1 MRPALLSPEHLLEA
15 VTMALRRLLAVALLA
30 AVFASMGAQ
39 YRTTNFVVNAPNMEI
54 AQQVGQWAEYY
65 RKAKAIE
72 WLGNEMPNWQKPC
85 PLNVTVSMDGPS
97 GATSFVFNPGPQGG
111 VLDMDMQIK
120 GPLDRLLASVLPHE
134 ITHTVFAY
142 YFRRAVPRWADE
154 GGSVLSEDDTERDRH
169 DKIVRGILNR
179 SQQFRLRSLFQ
190 LKDYPPS
197 GDKVMCMYAEGFSVS
212 HYIVY
217 ISNRQTFLRFVN
229 LGMQEGWDKATQTCF
244 GMRSVEEMEEAWL
257 KFLRDNKG
265 QSISQLA
272 QNKDKGQTVATATSA
287 SGNTSIR
294 LTVPSGDPL
303 QPVPVYRGAMPG
315 ADSQGQTFGGM
326 TVTPAS
332 RPGYLPEYTSA
343 GQQPE
348 PQPQGSWQPVLQQG
362 APPAPQSPI
371 QVNLGNP
378 QYSQPT
384 QTVPQAVSP
393 VGFPRQ

>member
-1 MRPALLSPEHLLEA
+1 
-15 VTMALRRLLAVALLA
+15 MALRRLLGIALLA
-30 AVFASMGAQ
+30 TVFASMGAQ

-65 RKAKAIE
+65 RKAKAVE
-72 WLGNEMPNWQKPC
+72 WLGYEMPNWQKPC
-85 PLNVTVSMDGPS
+85 PLTVTVSTEGPS

-134 ITHTVFAY
+134 ITHTVFAH

-179 SQQFRLRSLFQ
+179 SQQFRLRGLFT

-197 GDKVMCMYAEGFSVS
+197 GDKVMCMYAQGFSVS
-212 HYIVY
+212 HYLVF
-217 ISNRQTFLRFVN
+217 ISNRQTFLRFIAQ
-229 LGMQEGWDKATQTCF
+229 GMQEGWDKATQTCF

-257 KFLRDNKG
+257 KFLRDTKG

-272 QNKDKGQTVATATSA
+272 QNKERGQVVATAA
-287 SGNTSIR
+287 SGNSSTSVR

-315 ADSQGQTFGGM
+315 AESPGQTFGGVA
-326 TVTPAS
+326 VTPAS
-332 RPGYLPEYTSA
+332 RPGYLPDYVPSNP
-343 GQQPE
+343 QQ
-348 PQPQGSWQPVLQQG
+348 PQPQPAGSWQPVMQQG
-362 APPAPQSPI
+362 APVQQGPI
-371 QVNLGNP
+371 EVQLGNP
-378 QYSQPT
+378 QYSQPQ
-384 QTVPQAVSP
+384 QTVPQGVSP
-393 VGFPRQ
+393 AGFPR

>member
-1 MRPALLSPEHLLEA
+1 
-15 VTMALRRLLAVALLA
+15 MALRRLLGVALLA

-39 YRTTNFVVNAPNMEI
+39 YRTTNFVVNAPNQEI

-72 WLGNEMPNWQKPC
+72 WLGYEMPNWQKPC
-85 PLNVTVSMDGPS
+85 PLNVTVSTEGPS

-179 SQQFRLRSLFQ
+179 SQQFRVRSLFQ

-197 GDKVMCMYAEGFSVS
+197 GDKVMCMYAQGFSLS

-217 ISNRQTFLRFVN
+217 ISNRQTFLRFVS
-229 LGMQEGWDKATQTCF
+229 LGMQDGWDKATQTCF
-244 GMRSVEEMEEAWL
+244 GMRSVEEMEDAWL
-257 KFLRDNKG
+257 KFLRDTKG

-272 QNKDKGQTVATATSA
+272 QNKERGQTVATAASSSSSAGTSV
-287 SGNTSIR
+287 R

-303 QPVPVYRGAMPG
+303 PPVPVYRGAMPNSE
-315 ADSQGQTFGGM
+315 APGQTFGGM
-326 TVTPAS
+326 AVTPAS
-332 RPGYLPEYTSA
+332 RPGYLPDYTPSPSPSPSSP
-343 GQQPE
+343 Q
-348 PQPQGSWQPVLQQG
+348 PQPQGSWEPVMQQG
-362 APPAPQSPI
+362 QMQQAPI
-371 QVNLGNP
+371 QVQLGNP
-378 QYSQPT
+378 QYSQPV
-384 QTVPQAVSP
+384 QNVPQGVSP
-393 VGFPRQ
+393 AGFPRQ